1 MDPTL
6 PELLHIL
13 DLEVIELNQFR
24 ASHPPRTEGR
34 VFGGQ
39 IMAQALMAAGR
50 TVDATLRVHSLHG
63 YFLRPGDARIPVLM
77 SVDRI
82 RDAARFDAPCRRHSA
97 GAGDIRDVGVFS
109 HARSGPLASGP
120 NAAARATPRIPAVLQ
135 RTAFIAFM
143 EDWRS
148 HREGKPRAPTKRVWF
163 RANGELADDP
173 LLHACLLTYQ
183 SDSDLMS
190 TARLPHGR
198 IDRARMQRASL
209 DHALWFHRDVRVDD
223 WLLYD
228 LDSPSS
234 AAARGYSR
242 GELYQADGTLVAS
255 AMQECLMRNR

>member
-1 MDPTL
+1 
-6 PELLHIL
+6 
-13 DLEVIELNQFR
+13 
-24 ASHPPRTEGR
+24 
-34 VFGGQ
+34 
-39 IMAQALMAAGR
+39 
-50 TVDATLRVHSLHG
+50 
-63 YFLRPGDARIPVLM
+63 M

-82 RDAARFDAPCRRHSA
+82 RDGRSFSTRRVVAIQRGQAIFEMSASFQTPETGLSHQARTPQHAP
-97 GAGDIRDVGVFS
+97 
-109 HARSGPLASGP
+109 P
-120 NAAARATPRIPAVLQ
+120 TRIPAALQ

-148 HREGKPRAPTKRVWF
+148 HREGKPRAPNKRVWF
-163 RANGELADDP
+163 RANGALGDDP

-198 IDRARMQRASL
+198 IDRAHMQRASL

-242 GELYQADGTLVAS
+242 GEVYQADGTLVAS
-255 AMQECLMRNR
+255 AMQECLMRTR